1 MREDVQQESELRRYL
16 LGELTLE
23 EQVLLEQRLFL
34 DTEYAQLAQSVEDD
48 LIDDY
53 VRDDLTAAEREKFET
68 RFRNQADRND
78 INIAQALDRYL
89 ASGEPAAGRDA
100 DNLLAI
106 PTLGRRHVREAR
118 ATTNIPDDNRQ
129 VTVFPAPPRR
139 NRFVWLALAAG
150 VLIILSVIAWK
161 VFQSTRRP
169 AAEPLQAEGPQP
181 TPTQSASPQQSQQT
195 AEQRPTPDPN
205 KTPSN
210 ERDRRQS
217 ERKPG
222 ISFATVTIFPSGSI
236 RGSGQT
242 NEVTIPAEA
251 KNVLLKIP
259 VVTVRNYE
267 RYRFELSGDGRVLV
281 ARNLNVSVD
290 EKLDRI
296 VSVLL
301 PNKLLKEQG
310 YEIRLRGL
318 PTDGTGESTTYAFT
332 VKKQQ

>member
-53 VRDDLTAAEREKFET
+53 VRDDLTGAEREKFKT
-68 RFRNQADRND
+68 RFRNQANRND
-78 INIAQALDRYL
+78 ISIAQALDRYL
-89 ASGEPAAGRDA
+89 ASEPADVLVG
-100 DNLLAI
+100 
-106 PTLGRRHVREAR
+106 
-118 ATTNIPDDNRQ
+118 ATTNIPDGDHRA
-129 VTVFPAPPRR
+129 TVLPMPPRR
-139 NRFVWLALAAG
+139 NRFVWYALAAG

-181 TPTQSASPQQSQQT
+181 APTQSASPQQSPQT
-195 AEQRPTPDPN
+195 AQQRPTPEPN

-210 ERDRRQS
+210 ERDRKQS

-222 ISFATVTIFPSGSI
+222 ISFATVTIFPSGST
-236 RGSGQT
+236 RSPGQT
-242 NEVTIPAEA
+242 SEVTIPAEA

-267 RYRFELSGDGRVLV
+267 KYRFELSGDGRVLV

-301 PNKLLKEQG
+301 PNKLFKEQS

-318 PTDGTGESTTYAFT
+318 PPDGGESTTYSFR